1 MNMTP
6 FPHRL
11 VALVVI
17 GVAAIGGRPSTVH
30 AQEQVALDLVLRKT
44 YMKTDDTTFTPPYS
58 FGVFPV
64 FTPTTVSCP
73 NGGTCTVRV
82 EVSAEMSVTSG
93 TIYGRV
99 YVDQQEV
106 QGAVAL
112 ISTLPSQHQ
121 RGAHTHTW
129 MVGGLA
135 PGDHT
140 IDVNFWF
147 PGVESVT
154 WVSQRT
160 LTISVYKP

>member
-1 MNMTP
+1 MKP

-11 VALVVI
+11 VALVFVGI
-17 GVAAIGGRPSTVH
+17 TAIGGRPSTAH
-30 AQEQVALDLVLRKT
+30 AQEQVASDLALRKT
-44 YMKTDDTTFTPPYS
+44 YMKTDDTLFTPPYS
-58 FGVFPV
+58 FGMFPV
-64 FTPTTVSCP
+64 FTPTIVTCP
-73 NGGTCTVRV
+73 GGGTCTVRV
-82 EVSAEMSVTSG
+82 EVSADMYVTSG
-93 TIYGRV
+93 TIYGLV
-99 YVDQQEV
+99 SVDQQNV
-106 QGAVAL
+106 QGSVSL
-112 ISTLPSQHQ
+112 ITTLPSQHLG
-121 RGAHTHTW
+121 GAHTHTW